1 MSHCRKR
8 IILANLHK
16 NLRIFRFFA
25 DDLLPETEKTEITD
39 ENLENKKSPEGMV
52 FVFFDPPESMTKI
65 MDKIIYIGIAAASM
79 FCGSIALGAQTPDTT
94 GIYGERQDSLEAAV
108 FTGHQSGNY
117 LPRGKEIRT
126 EVISA
131 AGLCKMACCNL
142 AESFENSASVTVG
155 YSDAVTGARQ
165 IRLLGLSGIY
175 TQMLDENR
183 PVMRGLS
190 APFGLSYI
198 PGQWLESIQIAKG
211 STSVING
218 VESMTGQI
226 NMEHRKPTDE
236 KPLFVNYV
244 AMSDSKMDF
253 NIASSLQLNENWS
266 TVLLG
271 HVSGNFA
278 TQDHNHDTLLD
289 DPRMLQFNFANR
301 WIYMAPSGV
310 QVRFGVRALRDSRL
324 GGQMLRDEDGKKHFY
339 DHSSYKI
346 DGLSDGE
353 INPWGSD
360 ILNRS
365 INGYLKV
372 GVPLNEDNSQNIAL
386 VADYSYQ
393 DMDSWFGSTKYLAG
407 QHSGFINLLYQNEMN
422 ENHKFTL
429 GLNGVLDSYNEDF
442 SRLYRSVGVPETFAG
457 VTDLGNV
464 GVFGEYTYHYGEK
477 FSAITGLRAD
487 WYWSKNGT
495 VENSPFS
502 SKVRVSPRLT
512 LKYSPIEEIVVRA
525 NGGRGLRHSTPLVD
539 NIGVFSTG
547 KKFAG
552 SFNDHILEDAWT
564 FGGNVTYYMPFGAS
578 SNTYLSFDYFRTQ
591 FVQQM
596 VVDYEHF
603 VNQID
608 FYSLDGRRSFADNFQ
623 VDFNVE
629 PVERFTITATFR
641 YTNARIELADK
652 GLVERP
658 LTSRCKGVLNLQY
671 ALPMNKWIFDFTASV
686 NGSSRVY
693 DFMKGMKDMDG
704 NELYTNGRTPVY
716 PLLYA
721 QVTKK
726 FRGLDIYVGAEN
738 LTNFRQKTV
747 VSGDMGADGHVDP
760 RSMAFD
766 ASCVWGPLM
775 GIKVYAGLRYTLW
788 K

>member
-1 MSHCRKR
+1 MK
-8 IILANLHK
+8 K
-16 NLRIFRFFA
+16 N
-25 DDLLPETEKTEITD
+25 
-39 ENLENKKSPEGMV
+39 
-52 FVFFDPPESMTKI
+52 
-65 MDKIIYIGIAAASM
+65 IYLIAALLL
-79 FCGSIALGAQTPDTT
+79 CGTTALRAQIPDTT

-108 FTGHQSGNY
+108 FTAHQSGNY

-236 KPLFVNYV
+236 KPLFLNYS

-253 NIASSLQLNENWS
+253 NVASSLQLNENWS
-266 TVLLG
+266 TVILG

-278 TQDHNHDTLLD
+278 TMDHNGDTLLD
-289 DPRMLQFNFANR
+289 DPRMLQFNLSNR
-301 WIYMAPSGV
+301 WLYYAPSGV

-324 GGQMLRDEDGKKHFY
+324 GGQMLKDEDGKKQFY
-339 DHSSYKI
+339 EHADYKL
-346 DGLSDGE
+346 DGLADGE

-372 GVPLNEDNSQNIAL
+372 GVPLNEENSQNIAL
-386 VADYSYQ
+386 VGDYTYQ
-393 DMDSWFGSTKYLAG
+393 DMDSRFGSTKYLAG
-407 QHSGFINLLYQNEMN
+407 QHSGFLNLLYQNEVN

-429 GLNGVLDSYNEDF
+429 GVNGVIDSYNEDF
-442 SRLYRSVGVPETFAG
+442 ARQYRGIVDPEAFDGMTN
-457 VTDLGNV
+457 LGNV
-464 GVFGEYTYHYGEK
+464 GIFGEYTFHLGDK
-477 FSAITGLRAD
+477 FSTIAGLRGD
-487 WYWSKNGT
+487 WYFSKNGT
-495 VENSPFS
+495 VAGSELS
-502 SKVRVSPRLT
+502 SKPHISPRLT
-512 LKYSPIEEIVVRA
+512 LKYSPVEEIVIRA
-525 NGGRGLRHSTPLVD
+525 NGGRGLRYSTPLID

-552 SFNDHILEDAWT
+552 AFNDHILEDAWT
-564 FGGNVTYYMPFGAS
+564 FGGNVTYYMPFGAT
-578 SNTYLSFDYFRTQ
+578 SNTYLSVDYFRTQ

-603 VNQID
+603 ENQID
-608 FYSLDGRRSFADNFQ
+608 FYSLDGDRSFTDNIQ
-623 VDFNVE
+623 LDFNVE
-629 PVERFTITATFR
+629 PVERFTVTATFR
-641 YTNARIELADK
+641 YTNAKIELADK

-671 ALPMNKWIFDFTASV
+671 SLPMNKWIFDFTASV
-686 NGSSRVY
+686 NGSCRVY
-693 DFMKGMKDMDG
+693 DFMRDMKDSDG
-704 NELYTNGRTPVY
+704 NLLYKNGRTPVY

-721 QVTKK
+721 QVTKRFK
-726 FRGLDIYVGAEN
+726 GVDIYAGAEN
-738 LTNFRQKTV
+738 LTNYRQKV
-747 VSGDMGADGHVDP
+747 VVTGDRLADGKIDP
-760 RSMAFD
+760 RSQSFD
-766 ASCVWGPLM
+766 ASCIWGPLM
-775 GIKVYAGLRYTLW
+775 GIKGYIGVRFTLW